1 MVASVLAI
9 SLLGLSAV
17 NALPSNVQDR
27 QGWIIGGP
35 SNGAITP
42 GTPGGGLPSCNP
54 DLPLEKQEP
63 CLYQPVTGELRPAPK
78 KRQTLIPSNASKKE
92 AIKTLE
98 LELQRLEKKKSPSKA
113 EKSAITTI
121 KKELKRLAGIK
132 DITPPP
138 GGSSTFVPGKR
149 DSISLGSFG
158 AYKGFC
164 PPSTT
169 GLRQALSILLAKP
182 RRSEE
187 ETLAIIDI
195 VHILSGC
202 GASISDE
209 GATFTPIVPR
219 DNSDLVGLQAAYAD
233 GIAALG
239 SHTPSFTSF
248 IILTGLE
255 DTLTSAGLTVS
266 GPSGTVSLAP
276 RQQRIGTCDPID
288 VLLLMTLYRS
298 ILREYGTNTSRW
310 PSSVT
315 SQARSILT
323 VLSLCGEPTSTISP
337 VPYVPGGSI
346 TPQPT
351 IPGGTITPQPT
362 IPGGN
367 LEPVPMIPGGGNLEP
382 APTIPGGE
390 FRPGKRD
397 LDSAKQ
403 ALAVLE
409 KQYGTYQSGKI
420 PTVVFLPMAQLV
432 AYLQGQGVVVLGWP
446 KSTIGVA
453 P

>member
-1 MVASVLAI
+1 MVGSVLAI

-17 NALPSNVQDR
+17 NALPSNLQDR

-35 SNGAITP
+35 SNGELTP
-42 GTPGGGLPSCNP
+42 GTPGGGLPNCNP
-54 DLPLEKQEP
+54 DVPLSKQEP

-78 KRQTLIPSNASKKE
+78 DKRQSLIPSNGSKKE
-92 AIKTLE
+92 AIRALE
-98 LELQRLEKKKSPSKA
+98 LELQRLEKKKNPSKA
-113 EKSAITTI
+113 EKNAIAAI
-121 KKELKRLAGIK
+121 KKEIKRLAGVS

-149 DSISLGSFG
+149 DSFSLGSFG

-164 PPSTT
+164 PPSTA

-187 ETLAIIDI
+187 ETLAIVEI

-209 GATFTPIVPR
+209 GATFTPISPR
-219 DNSDLVGLQAAYAD
+219 DSADLRGLQAAYAD
-233 GIAALG
+233 GIAVLG
-239 SHTPSFTSF
+239 SHPPSFTSF

-266 GPSGTVSLAP
+266 GPGGSVSLTP

-298 ILREYGTNTSRW
+298 ILREYGRDTSKW
-310 PSSVT
+310 PNSVT

-323 VLSLCGEPTSTISP
+323 VLSLCGEPTSTI
-337 VPYVPGGSI
+337 

-351 IPGGTITPQPT
+351 IPGGALEPQPLIPGGRLEPQPT
-362 IPGGN
+362 IP
-367 LEPVPMIPGGGNLEP
+367 GGNLEP
-382 APTIPGGE
+382 APTIPGGG

-397 LDSAKQ
+397 VDSAKQ

-409 KQYGTYQSGKI
+409 KEYGKYGSGKI
-420 PTVVFLPMAQLV
+420 PDVVFLPMTQLV

-446 KSTIGVA
+446 KTTIGVA